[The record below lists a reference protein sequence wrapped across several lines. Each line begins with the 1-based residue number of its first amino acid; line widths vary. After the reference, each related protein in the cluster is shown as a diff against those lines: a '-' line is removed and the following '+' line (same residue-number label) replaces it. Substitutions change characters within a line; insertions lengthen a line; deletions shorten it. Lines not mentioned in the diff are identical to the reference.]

1 MTWEVIFLAS
11 PGHATP
17 DKPQGST
24 TFHFTA
30 TMQCSTI
37 SMQLLHGPKQTSRTA
52 AGEAEIHHEGPET
65 REKILNL
72 MTNVIPIPWPAPCVA
87 RGCRIREFHRLG
99 PPNKANW
106 PQAKRAKQSQSSPG
120 EITANPIYCKWL
132 RHNTRVVPPGK
143 QSQLVAPDRN
153 RNMAISLFLLDFHGK
168 PWHTVVVAGRFG
180 RSSPHGGGCVRWGR
194 FCWRRFPR
202 KPMDRLN
209 QVSGALRR
217 ERGRT
222 ARRSS

>member
-143 QSQLVAPDRN
+143 QSQLAARPSDKTKPIGCSRPKSRHGNIAVFIGLSRQAVAYCCCGGPVRPVITS
-153 RNMAISLFLLDFHGK
+153 RRGVCTLGAVLLEEVPSQADG
-168 PWHTVVVAGRFG
+168 
-180 RSSPHGGGCVRWGR
+180 
-194 FCWRRFPR
+194 
-202 KPMDRLN
+202 
-209 QVSGALRR
+209 
-217 ERGRT
+217 
-222 ARRSS
+222 